1 MELTILRGVKI
12 YNPDDV
18 DKKIASMQAEIDELT
33 YNLQEDIQCLKEDK
47 EEMQIES
54 DGLIRENVQLAKRVV
69 QQESEM
75 ATMQTEIDE
84 LKELLFEVC
93 EKEFV
98 TFEFIRKVQLIAKHE
113 QEKE

>member
-75 ATMQTEIDE
+75 ATMQTEIDA
-84 LKELLFEVC
+84 LKRENKRILDVIISERIPIH
-93 EKEFV
+93 K
-98 TFEFIRKVQLIAKHE
+98 
-113 QEKE
+113 QEKD